1 MEARGKAM
9 PSALERQGMFVVP
22 GDRIG
27 VIEEFLPGPGT
38 YVRDGEIRAANV
50 GFLLLNMN
58 ARRVS
63 VFRPT
68 KLKGAA
74 CVPRPGHVVVGEVS
88 ETQQTYSLARIWMV
102 SSRHLSGFFTGLL
115 HISNVGLRVRNMFN
129 VARPGDILRA
139 RVLSV
144 KNRVCHLSL
153 ADRRLGVIYAFCSNC
168 GELLKARRDKKLI
181 CEACGSLELR
191 KLASDYGEAPL

>member
-1 MEARGKAM
+1 MKA
-9 PSALERQGMFVVP
+9 ALERQGMFVIP

-38 YVRDGEIRAANV
+38 YVQDGEIRAANV

-58 ARRVS
+58 ARKVS

-68 KLKGAA
+68 RLKGAA
-74 CVPRPGHVVVGEVS
+74 CVPKPGSVVVCEVYD
-88 ETQQTYSLARIWMV
+88 TQQTYLLARIWMV
-102 SSRHLSGFFTGLL
+102 GHKHLSGFFTGLL

-129 VARPGDILRA
+129 VARPGDIMRA

-144 KNRVCHLSL
+144 KNRICHLSL

-168 GELLKARRDKKLI
+168 GELLKARKDKKLV
-181 CEACGSLELR
+181 CEACGSIELR
-191 KLASDYGEAPL
+191 KLASDYGEALL